1 MEVFYCF
8 DIWTGFT
15 NHPISI
21 VMILRAWVDF
31 LPSRTFS
38 ANYIYELLQFQ
49 YFEAIF
55 VKTSTWSVRQMQL
68 ECSDGYALNLKYPIE
83 WRVNGYGWGPSL

>member
-1 MEVFYCF
+1 
-8 DIWTGFT
+8 
-15 NHPISI
+15 
-21 VMILRAWVDF
+21 MILRAWVDF

-55 VKTSTWSVRQMQL
+55 VKTSAWSVRQMQL

-83 WRVNGYGWGPSL
+83 